1 MVHFVPRH
9 VLRGEWTISILRE
22 LQERKVIRV
31 AGVYIVASWL
41 LLQIAATVGPIL
53 GLPDWFEKLVLA
65 LLGIGLPIALI
76 LAWAFELTPDGVRRG
91 SSSSSSHVSRYVD
104 YGVFGVVLLV
114 AVYVATGRFAET
126 PPAERPRLDRSVAVL
141 PFQNMSSDEANEPFT
156 AGIHSDLLAQLSRIQ
171 SLRTISRTSMLRYR
185 DSDKSIPEIAD
196 ELDVA
201 TVLEGGVQR
210 SGTTVRISVQLIDA
224 AADEPLWTEVY
235 DRELTAAN
243 IFAIQ
248 SEIARA
254 IGDQL
259 QAALSD
265 DDLRRLDAIPTS
277 SIAALESYFIGKQ
290 MLEGRTIQ
298 SLLAAIEYFEAVV
311 ELDPEFALGWSGLAD
326 AYMLMPEYS
335 SSFDRELVEHRSL
348 EAVLTALALDPTL
361 PEVRATQ
368 AWYEL
373 RFYDWDSAE
382 RIFRDALAA
391 APDNTNALHWLSHT
405 LSWQGQH
412 DEAVRLARH
421 AVEAEP
427 DSKMMRTNLAYI
439 LVDAGHF
446 DEGLEVAESMRESA
460 PEYTAQRRNRYL
472 HELRAGRTR
481 IAAET
486 LVAHIVTIGGDPGAA
501 REIGEMWVAYAEH
514 GEVGVISD
522 ELVARSKLGTEDLAQ
537 VLAFVGDAEGTIKA
551 LQIAAAEH
559 SGSRSVFSMKINVA
573 YDFIRDDARFV
584 ALLKE
589 VGLKK

>member
-114 AVYVATGRFAET
+114 AAYVVIGRFAEP

-486 LVAHIVTIGGDPGAA
+486 FVAHIVTIGGDPGAA

-573 YDFIRDDARFV
+573 YDFIRDDPRFV

>member
-1 MVHFVPRH
+1 M
-9 VLRGEWTISILRE
+9 ISILRE
-22 LQERKVIRV
+22 LQERKVLRV

-53 GLPDWFEKLVLA
+53 GLPDWFERLVLA

-91 SSSSSSHVSRYVD
+91 SSSSSSRISRLVD
-104 YGVFGVVLLV
+104 YGVLGAVLFA
-114 AVYVATGRFAET
+114 AVYVVTDRFAET
-126 PPAERPRLDRSVAVL
+126 PPAESPRLDRSVAVL

-156 AGIHSDLLAQLSRIQ
+156 AGIHSDLLAQLSRIS
-171 SLRTISRTSMLRYR
+171 SLRTVSRTSMLRYR

-224 AADEPLWTEVY
+224 VADEPLWTEVY

-248 SEIARA
+248 SEIAQA

-265 DDLRRLDAIPTS
+265 DDLRRLEAIPTS

-290 MLEGRTIQ
+290 MLEDRTIR
-298 SLLAAIEYFEAVV
+298 SLLAAIEYFETVV
-311 ELDPEFALGWSGLAD
+311 ELDPKFALGWSGLAD
-326 AYMLMPEYS
+326 AYMLIPEYS
-335 SSFDRELVEHRSL
+335 SSFDRELVAQRAR
-348 EAVLTALALDPTL
+348 EAVLTALALDPAL
-361 PEVRATQ
+361 PEVRATE
-368 AWYEL
+368 AWYQL
-373 RFYDWDSAE
+373 RFYDWDAAE
-382 RIFRDALAA
+382 RIFREALAA

-412 DEAVRLARH
+412 DEAVQVARH

-439 LVDAGHF
+439 LIDAGFF
-446 DEGLEVAESMRESA
+446 DEGLRVAANMREAA
-460 PEYTAQRRNRYL
+460 PEYSAQQRNYYL
-472 HELRAGRTR
+472 HELRAGQPTA
-481 IAAET
+481 AAET
-486 LVAHIVTIGGDPGAA
+486 FVTYVETIGGNPDAA
-501 REIGEMWVAYAEH
+501 REIGKMWVAYAEH
-514 GEVGVISD
+514 DEVGTISD
-522 ELVARSKLGTEDLAQ
+522 ELVARTRLGTEDLAQ
-537 VLAFVGDAEGTIKA
+537 VLAFVGDAEGTIGA
-551 LQIAAAEH
+551 LQIAAPEH
-559 SGSRSVFSMKINVA
+559 SGSRSVFSMKINAA
-573 YDFIRDDARFV
+573 YDFIRDDPRFIT
-584 ALLKE
+584 LLE
-589 VGLKK
+589 QVGLAD

>member
-171 SLRTISRTSMLRYR
+171 SLRTVSRTSMLRYR

-486 LVAHIVTIGGDPGAA
+486 FVAHIVTIGGDPGAA

-573 YDFIRDDARFV
+573 YDFIRDDPRFV

>member
-1 MVHFVPRH
+1 LVHFVPRH

-171 SLRTISRTSMLRYR
+171 SLRTVSRTSMLRYR
-185 DSDKSIPEIAD
+185 DSDKSIPEIAA

-427 DSKMMRTNLAYI
+427 DSKIMRTNLAYI

-486 LVAHIVTIGGDPGAA
+486 FVAHIVTIGGDPGAA

-514 GEVGVISD
+514 SEVGVISD

-573 YDFIRDDARFV
+573 YDFIRDDPRFV